1 MSDGA
6 VGTLLTDEIRA
17 LVGSEVSYVAPEE
30 LGAAAI
36 RYFSVAVGDDNP
48 LYTDAA
54 FARAHGHSGV
64 IAPPTLITE
73 TNQGVALPPDEAGFI
88 GHHWPIDVPGARQ
101 VRGGNHY
108 VFHQPVLATDVITAT
123 WQLTDAAERTTRS
136 GAAMLV
142 LTSTATY
149 TNQHGDL
156 LATNEETIIHVS
168 LWKDAA

>member
-6 VGTLLTDEIRA
+6 RSTLLTDDIRA
-17 LVGSEVSYVAPEE
+17 LVGSEVSYTAPEE

-36 RYFSVAVGDDNP
+36 RYFAVAIGDSNP
-48 LYTDAA
+48 LYTDAK
-54 FARAHGHSGV
+54 FARAHGHAGI

-73 TNQGVALPPDEAGFI
+73 TNQGVTLPRDAAGFI
-88 GHHWPIDVPGARQ
+88 GHRWPIEVPEARQ
-101 VRGGNHY
+101 VRGGNRY
-108 VFHQPVLATDVITAT
+108 VFHQAVLATDVVTAT
-123 WQLTDAAERTTRS
+123 WRLTDATERITRA

-142 LTSTATY
+142 LTSVATY

-168 LWKDAA
+168 LGKDAA

>member
-1 MSDGA
+1 MSDGDEQS
-6 VGTLLTDEIRA
+6 LLTDEIRA
-17 LVGSEVSYVAPEE
+17 LVGTEVVYTAPEE

-36 RYFSVAVGDDNP
+36 RYFAVAVGDTNP

-54 FARAHGHSGV
+54 VARAHGHAGV

-73 TNQGVALPPDEAGFI
+73 TNQGVTLPRDEAGFI
-88 GHHWPIDVPGARQ
+88 GHRWPIEVSDARQ

-108 VFHQPVLATDVITAT
+108 VFHQPVLATDVVTAT
-123 WQLTDAAERTTRS
+123 WRLTDATERTTRA

-168 LWKDAA
+168 LGKDAA